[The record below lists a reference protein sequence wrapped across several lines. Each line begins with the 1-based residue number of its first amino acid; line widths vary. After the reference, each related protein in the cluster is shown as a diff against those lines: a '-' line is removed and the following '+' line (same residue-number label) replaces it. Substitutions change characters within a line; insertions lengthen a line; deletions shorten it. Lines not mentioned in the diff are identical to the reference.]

1 MNKYHLYFLREDEWE
16 LIKAVMRNYEE
27 TFEGDLTNEAILN
40 FYNRINAFN
49 HIAVDNIEDMT
60 KTTDKFIMKG
70 ENDDQS

>member
-1 MNKYHLYFLREDEWE
+1 
-16 LIKAVMRNYEE
+16 MRNYEE

-70 ENDDQS
+70 EKDD